1 MSTFPKNF
9 LWGGAT
15 AANQLEGGYNLDG
28 KGLSTADMVKF
39 VPKNISKGKNTEV
52 VSYQTVDEILHGLH
66 KNEYYPKRE
75 GSHFYEH
82 YKEDIALMAEM
93 GFKCFRMSISWPRI
107 YPTGEEKVPN
117 EEGLKFY
124 DNVFNELLKYNIE
137 PLVTLSHYETPL
149 NLALKY
155 NGWQSRELID
165 LFIKYAKT
173 CLTRYKDKVKYWIAF
188 NEINMSLN
196 VPYSGAAIFIE
207 KTCNPNSATFQALH
221 HQFVASALVKK
232 ISKKINP
239 NFKIGSM
246 VGMSLFYPYTN
257 SPKDVLLT
265 QNANRINYFFFD
277 VLSKGIYPSYAKNYF
292 RKNKINI
299 KIECDDLEIINKN
312 TVDFNSFSYYYSN
325 CTGEKINKKD
335 KILAFL
341 PEQKRYDEFHPEKIR
356 NNSLEITDWGFQIDP
371 IGLRIAINEIWDR
384 YRKPIFITE
393 NGLGTYDI
401 LTSDKK
407 IHDDYR
413 IKYLKEHI
421 DQIGKCID
429 EGIPV
434 IGYTSWGCIDIVSA
448 GTSERSKRYGYI
460 YVDADDYGQGTW
472 KRYKKDSFY
481 WYKKVIESNGNV
493 L

>member
-1 MSTFPKNF
+1 M
-9 LWGGAT
+9 
-15 AANQLEGGYNLDG
+15 
-28 KGLSTADMVKF
+28 
-39 VPKNISKGKNTEV
+39 
-52 VSYQTVDEILHGLH
+52 
-66 KNEYYPKRE
+66 
-75 GSHFYEH
+75 
-82 YKEDIALMAEM
+82 
-93 GFKCFRMSISWPRI
+93 
-107 YPTGEEKVPN
+107 
-117 EEGLKFY
+117 
-124 DNVFNELLKYNIE
+124 
-137 PLVTLSHYETPL
+137 
-149 NLALKY
+149 
-155 NGWQSRELID
+155 
-165 LFIKYAKT
+165 
-173 CLTRYKDKVKYWIAF
+173 
-188 NEINMSLN
+188 
-196 VPYSGAAIFIE
+196 
-207 KTCNPNSATFQALH
+207 
-221 HQFVASALVKK
+221 
-232 ISKKINP
+232 
-239 NFKIGSM
+239 
-246 VGMSLFYPYTN
+246 
-257 SPKDVLLT
+257 T

-299 KIECDDLEIINKN
+299 KIEYDDLEIINKN

-448 GTSERSKRYGYI
+448 GTSERSKRHGYI

-481 WYKKVIESNGNV
+481 WYKKSN
-493 L
+493 

>member
-1 MSTFPKNF
+1 MVC
-9 LWGGAT
+9 
-15 AANQLEGGYNLDG
+15 GYSN
-28 KGLSTADMVKF
+28 
-39 VPKNISKGKNTEV
+39 
-52 VSYQTVDEILHGLH
+52 
-66 KNEYYPKRE
+66 
-75 GSHFYEH
+75 
-82 YKEDIALMAEM
+82 
-93 GFKCFRMSISWPRI
+93 
-107 YPTGEEKVPN
+107 
-117 EEGLKFY
+117 
-124 DNVFNELLKYNIE
+124 
-137 PLVTLSHYETPL
+137 
-149 NLALKY
+149 
-155 NGWQSRELID
+155 
-165 LFIKYAKT
+165 
-173 CLTRYKDKVKYWIAF
+173 
-188 NEINMSLN
+188 
-196 VPYSGAAIFIE
+196 
-207 KTCNPNSATFQALH
+207 
-221 HQFVASALVKK
+221 
-232 ISKKINP
+232 
-239 NFKIGSM
+239 
-246 VGMSLFYPYTN
+246 
-257 SPKDVLLT
+257 
-265 QNANRINYFFFD
+265 
-277 VLSKGIYPSYAKNYF
+277 
-292 RKNKINI
+292 
-299 KIECDDLEIINKN
+299 DDLEIINKN

>member
-1 MSTFPKNF
+1 
-9 LWGGAT
+9 
-15 AANQLEGGYNLDG
+15 
-28 KGLSTADMVKF
+28 
-39 VPKNISKGKNTEV
+39 
-52 VSYQTVDEILHGLH
+52 
-66 KNEYYPKRE
+66 
-75 GSHFYEH
+75 
-82 YKEDIALMAEM
+82 
-93 GFKCFRMSISWPRI
+93 
-107 YPTGEEKVPN
+107 
-117 EEGLKFY
+117 
-124 DNVFNELLKYNIE
+124 
-137 PLVTLSHYETPL
+137 
-149 NLALKY
+149 
-155 NGWQSRELID
+155 
-165 LFIKYAKT
+165 
-173 CLTRYKDKVKYWIAF
+173 
-188 NEINMSLN
+188 
-196 VPYSGAAIFIE
+196 
-207 KTCNPNSATFQALH
+207 
-221 HQFVASALVKK
+221 
-232 ISKKINP
+232 
-239 NFKIGSM
+239 M

-277 VLSKGIYPSYAKNYF
+277 VLSKGIYPSYAKKYF

-299 KIECDDLEIINKN
+299 KIEYDDLEIINKN

-335 KILAFL
+335 KILSFL